1 MRADAEVHGPKN
13 GNHENLAGSPSPT
26 RSAYSWHDVLPKFAL
41 FLFGIA
47 LWSKGLSLYAYYL
60 LVSAWILDGGPR
72 RFGEVIKEP
81 FVITMLILCIVVA
94 LGILWGD
101 NVTLGYKVWK
111 RYFAFLIFIPYLS
124 LLGKAGKT
132 RLPWAI
138 GGLLLGY
145 VGVLITGL
153 YQWIIMGAQ
162 GIPLLRITY
171 LDFSCMLGIGVILA
185 IYLAGTRSNNKT
197 RLLLWLVAVFL
208 LFVQFN
214 QNARALLL
222 ATLISSVILIF
233 LLHKKEIRTFL
244 AITASLIVVAGV
256 FAYHSSTLQ
265 ERLLQAQRDIE
276 LSQQE
281 KYNTSLGYRLAMW
294 DVGLHGIAQR
304 PLFGHGTGMA
314 ARYFDKTAETYKGGL
329 YKDLPQYIPTYHYH
343 NDWIEIGMQA
353 GAVGLLAYA
362 FLIWGWFQTLRT
374 YRLTTLGGALIC
386 FILLF
391 GLTDV
396 FVIFTQNLY
405 LLLAITAIAV
415 SWQKTYDPAS
425 RQAQNRSVGT

>member
-1 MRADAEVHGPKN
+1 MRADADVHGPEN
-13 GNHENLAGSPSPT
+13 GSYENLAGSSRPPH
-26 RSAYSWHDVLPKFAL
+26 SAYSWRDVLPKFAL
-41 FLFGIA
+41 CFFGIA
-47 LWSKGLSLYAYYL
+47 LWSKGITMYAYYFL
-60 LVSAWILDGGPR
+60 ALVWILDSGLG

-81 FVITMLILCIVVA
+81 FVATMLILCIVVA

-111 RYFAFLIFIPYLS
+111 RYFAFLIFIPYFS
-124 LLGKAGKT
+124 LLGKTGKK

-145 VGVLITGL
+145 SGVLLTGI
-153 YQWIIMGAQ
+153 YQWITMDAR
-162 GIPLLRITY
+162 GIPLLRMTY
-171 LDFSCMLGIGVILA
+171 LDFSCMLGIGVILS

-197 RLLLWLVAVFL
+197 RLLLWLLAVFL

-244 AITASLIVVAGV
+244 AITASLIIVVGV
-256 FAYHSSTLQ
+256 FAYTSSTFQ

-294 DVGLHGIAQR
+294 DVGLHGIAER

-329 YKDLPQYIPTYHYH
+329 YKDVPEFITTYHYH
-343 NDWIEIGMQA
+343 NDWIEIGMQV
-353 GAVGLLAYA
+353 GAIGLLAYA
-362 FLIWGWFQTLRT
+362 SLLWGWFQTLRT
-374 YRLTTLGGALIC
+374 QRLTILGATLMC

-415 SWQKTYDPAS
+415 CWQKTYGPAS
-425 RQAQNRSVGT
+425 FHAENRSVRA

>member
-1 MRADAEVHGPKN
+1 
-13 GNHENLAGSPSPT
+13 
-26 RSAYSWHDVLPKFAL
+26 
-41 FLFGIA
+41 
-47 LWSKGLSLYAYYL
+47 
-60 LVSAWILDGGPR
+60 
-72 RFGEVIKEP
+72 
-81 FVITMLILCIVVA
+81 
-94 LGILWGD
+94 
-101 NVTLGYKVWK
+101 
-111 RYFAFLIFIPYLS
+111 
-124 LLGKAGKT
+124 
-132 RLPWAI
+132 
-138 GGLLLGY
+138 
-145 VGVLITGL
+145 
-153 YQWIIMGAQ
+153 MGAQ

-314 ARYFDKTAETYKGGL
+314 ARYFDKTAETYKGGSTRICL
-329 YKDLPQYIPTYHYH
+329 NTFLPIITTMTGSRSGCRRERLASWLMPCSY
-343 NDWIEIGMQA
+343 GA
-353 GAVGLLAYA
+353 GLKPCG
-362 FLIWGWFQTLRT
+362 RT
-374 YRLTTLGGALIC
+374 G
-386 FILLF
+386 
-391 GLTDV
+391 
-396 FVIFTQNLY
+396 
-405 LLLAITAIAV
+405 
-415 SWQKTYDPAS
+415 
-425 RQAQNRSVGT
+425 